1 MSEKYAIENDF
12 ATQKE
17 IAEREYSETDKLLG
31 EISLLNSELAIAA
44 KEASEFKKVL
54 EEIKDMYLNYSSG
67 TIIDGGAMGRKA
79 YHVLVERMSKRTLWP
94 YDEEN
99 KNG

>member
-12 ATQKE
+12 AAQRE
-17 IAEREYSETDKLLG
+17 IAEYSETDKLLG
-31 EISLLNSELAIAA
+31 EISLLKSELAIAE
-44 KEASEFKKVL
+44 KESSEFKKVL

-79 YHVLVERMSKRTLWP
+79 YYVLVERMGKRTLWP
-94 YDEEN
+94 YDECTR
-99 KNG
+99 